1 MTFLDGVLAGV
12 SATVFILI
20 MFKGLTP
27 DQEPEEETTEQET
40 TSATED
46 YSLNRNMQTW
56 VVIARLEEMLQTAE
70 RIKALE
76 DSLAECDLA
85 QYNRN
90 RAVHLDLSR
99 FGNEE
104 AVELLL
110 DGSSYSSQLVAAA
123 AQQELDRSYTSL
135 LRQVIA
141 LFRFV
146 VTKRTTKTVTE
157 REVERRGDRG

>member
-12 SATVFILI
+12 SATVFCLI

-27 DQEPEEETTEQET
+27 EQEPEEEQPQEEV
-40 TSATED
+40 TSVTED

-56 VVIARLEEMLQTAE
+56 VVINKLKEALETAE

-76 DSLAECDLA
+76 YNLAEVDLA
-85 QYNRN
+85 QYDRQ
-90 RAVHLDLSR
+90 RAVNIDFSR
-99 FGNEE
+99 YGNEE
-104 AVELLL
+104 RVELLL

-135 LRQVIA
+135 LKQVIA
-141 LFRFV
+141 IFRFV

-157 REVERRGDRG
+157 RGVERGRG